1 MPPTRAFP
9 TQNAAATAI
18 GSVNKLA
25 GRKQRTAAVVGEGAT
40 SEASLALVPSSAM
53 PTVDP
58 VYPIVSAILEVV
70 PASRWKFARVTTD
83 GDLHLVFASNENAK
97 TLAMLIDEFK
107 RQRQKAV
114 AGPRIAA
121 TLGPLGD
128 FTSGITL
135 LFADARANFGILILL
150 RTPDLGPFTA
160 TEIRVLTLAL
170 DAASERFSTLRLK
183 LPLSTQSDQNGAE
196 FVAEPSDGAFY
207 VLNSDLEIT
216 LAWSSE
222 ELQQT
227 TLAGLGVRIADRLP
241 VILEKSVRALTAG
254 WSSGAVNQCGI
265 GYPVPFL
272 VVRTRP
278 MSGPAGLFIGVR
290 IDRFQPPNL
299 LLRAAA
305 RFHISPRELQVLALL
320 LEGKHLDQIAE
331 QLHITSSTVQDH
343 IKSMLD
349 KTESRNRS
357 ELIARVLGWDS
368 PPSSPRA

>member
-1 MPPTRAFP
+1 
-9 TQNAAATAI
+9 
-18 GSVNKLA
+18 
-25 GRKQRTAAVVGEGAT
+25 
-40 SEASLALVPSSAM
+40 
-53 PTVDP
+53 
-58 VYPIVSAILEVV
+58 
-70 PASRWKFARVTTD
+70 
-83 GDLHLVFASNENAK
+83 
-97 TLAMLIDEFK
+97 
-107 RQRQKAV
+107 
-114 AGPRIAA
+114 
-121 TLGPLGD
+121 
-128 FTSGITL
+128 
-135 LFADARANFGILILL
+135 
-150 RTPDLGPFTA
+150 
-160 TEIRVLTLAL
+160 
-170 DAASERFSTLRLK
+170 
-183 LPLSTQSDQNGAE
+183 
-196 FVAEPSDGAFY
+196 